1 MAMAIQIYFV
11 EWNIAEWNNEI
22 VCINFLELLQLP
34 MKKQDCYKVAY
45 DEQDCNSLVT
55 RLYNA
60 ITCLYKD
67 KPWIL
72 IHNEYWC
79 LQLQGNLI
87 VD

>member
-60 ITCLYKD
+60 ITCLYND
-67 KPWIL
+67 KLWSL
-72 IHNEYWC
+72 IFNEC
-79 LQLQGNLI
+79 
-87 VD
+87 